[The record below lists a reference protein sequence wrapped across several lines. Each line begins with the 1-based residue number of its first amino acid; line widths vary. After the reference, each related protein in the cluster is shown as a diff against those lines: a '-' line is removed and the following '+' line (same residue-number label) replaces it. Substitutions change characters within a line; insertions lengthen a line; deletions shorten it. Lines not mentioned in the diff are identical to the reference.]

1 MVSQRYYDL
10 ILMDMHMPRMNGLD
24 ATRAIRAL
32 PGRYRPPIIAMTAN
46 AFDDDRRKC
55 AAAGMEDFLSKPVEP
70 SEMYTVLLRWLE
82 QA

>member
-1 MVSQRYYDL
+1 
-10 ILMDMHMPRMNGLD
+10 
-24 ATRAIRAL
+24 
-32 PGRYRPPIIAMTAN
+32 MTAN

-55 AAAGMEDFLSKPVEP
+55 AAAGMDDFLSKPVEP